1 MEEQEAH
8 QMMEIH
14 VYTQQGITAT
24 FSLSPNDTVKTL
36 FSILMESFPPAAL
49 GSQSCFH
56 LFFQN
61 IQLKRNNKVRD
72 EIERIVIESKLEEP
86 EQDQIWLRFVPNPSC
101 GSARC
106 DKVDC
111 LSGNTRFKYYRYGR
125 MWKLRYFCR
134 TCRKEFNLNMPQ
146 PPKPTKIAP
155 PLPLP
160 PTVASSSSSS
170 SVLDLSD
177 RVLGNCRALHQYN
190 AQLQMEKSSLE
201 KKNKASEQALT
212 SLEAWMEEKARCV
225 QGGA

>member
-36 FSILMESFPPAAL
+36 FSILMESFPPAL
-49 GSQSCFH
+49 GAQSWFH

-61 IQLKRNNKVRD
+61 IQLKRNNRVRD

-106 DKVDC
+106 DKA
-111 LSGNTRFKYYRYGR
+111 
-125 MWKLRYFCR
+125 
-134 TCRKEFNLNMPQ
+134 
-146 PPKPTKIAP
+146 TKIAP

-160 PTVASSSSSS
+160 PSVASSSSSS

-177 RVLGNCRALHQYN
+177 RVLGNCTALHQYN

-201 KKNKASEQALT
+201 KKIKASEQALT